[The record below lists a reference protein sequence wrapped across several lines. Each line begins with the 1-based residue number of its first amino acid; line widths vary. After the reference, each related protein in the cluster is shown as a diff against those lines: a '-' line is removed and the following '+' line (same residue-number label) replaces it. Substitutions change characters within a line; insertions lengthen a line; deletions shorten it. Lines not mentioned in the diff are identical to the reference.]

1 MALGGL
7 WHGAAYNFLVWGFFH
22 GFGLV
27 LTHLVREIRTARAAA
42 REAAGLV
49 QTPSPVRAGVWKVL
63 CWTVTFAFV
72 NVAWVFFGAE
82 DAGKAVDIL
91 KRVALWTSDGA
102 GFRPTCLVLVCIV
115 LGVQLLGL
123 SGRDHF
129 RKSFE
134 WLPLP
139 LQGAA
144 LGLAAACILKLGPDG
159 VLPFIYFQF

>member
-1 MALGGL
+1 MA
-7 WHGAAYNFLVWGFFH
+7 
-22 GFGLV
+22 
-27 LTHLVREIRTARAAA
+27 AAA
-42 REAAGLV
+42 REAAGLAKP
-49 QTPSPVRAGVWKVL
+49 PSPVGEGVWKVL
-63 CWTVTFAFV
+63 CWTATFVFV

-91 KRVALWTSDGA
+91 KRVAIWTSDGA

-115 LGVQLLGL
+115 FGVQLLGL
-123 SGRDHF
+123 TGRDHF